1 MSKKPK
7 YKVFKFSLSWNN
19 YIENTKAV
27 SDHIHDTY
35 EQAEMELKEQ
45 EYGQM
50 LEIKKV
56 WV

>member
-1 MSKKPK
+1 MIKEPK

-45 EYGQM
+45 KYGQM

-56 WV
+56 WI